1 MNSVVTK
8 YFKNIEE
15 LSLQIKSEET
25 LVDSLLNNQ
34 YNLLIAR
41 YIKSRTSLIDKCE
54 EVMTNHEKYFRCKE
68 DCAYYHF
75 RIKVEDHFILDD
87 NNYPTIPD
95 ALKEYLNDTYDPIRR
110 RVLCRFND
118 EADDDDYIDED
129 EIIISIYLT

>member
-15 LSLQIKSEET
+15 LSLRIKSEET

-68 DCAYYHF
+68 DFTLYYHF

-87 NNYPTIPD
+87 NSYPTIPD
-95 ALKEYLNDTYDPIRR
+95 VLKEYLNDTYDPIRR

-118 EADDDDYIDED
+118 KADYADED